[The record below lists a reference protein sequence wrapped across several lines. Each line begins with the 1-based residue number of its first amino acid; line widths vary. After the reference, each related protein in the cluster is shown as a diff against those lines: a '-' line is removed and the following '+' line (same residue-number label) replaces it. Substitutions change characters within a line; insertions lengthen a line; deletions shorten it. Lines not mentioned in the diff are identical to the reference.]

1 MRSLR
6 WAARRSAAA
15 SKASIWESE
24 LAGAA
29 ARKTVTHIAAQR
41 PPLVMFIDGGASI
54 AQAPARLAG
63 KEAHMQFF
71 LDTADLKEIQQGLEW
86 GMVDGITS
94 NPSLI
99 AKEGKNYL
107 DAVKEI
113 AELVPGPVS
122 GEVLATD
129 YDTML
134 EQAHKL
140 ATLAENV
147 VIKVPLTPDGL
158 RACRALR
165 GEGTKVNVTL
175 CFSASQA
182 LLAAKAGATYISPF
196 IGRLD
201 DVSTDGMHLIEQV
214 VTIYNNYDFETQV
227 LVASAR
233 HPLHIVQSALLGA
246 DVVTMP
252 FKVMEQLYKHPLTDV
267 GLEKFISDWKKTG
280 RSFDETAVEA
290 LADPVRR

>member
-1 MRSLR
+1 
-6 WAARRSAAA
+6 
-15 SKASIWESE
+15 
-24 LAGAA
+24 
-29 ARKTVTHIAAQR
+29 
-41 PPLVMFIDGGASI
+41 
-54 AQAPARLAG
+54 
-63 KEAHMQFF
+63 MQFF

-129 YDTML
+129 YETML

-140 ATLAENV
+140 AALAKNV

-252 FKVMEQLYKHPLTDV
+252 FKVMEQLYKHPLTDA

>member
-1 MRSLR
+1 
-6 WAARRSAAA
+6 
-15 SKASIWESE
+15 
-24 LAGAA
+24 
-29 ARKTVTHIAAQR
+29 
-41 PPLVMFIDGGASI
+41 
-54 AQAPARLAG
+54 
-63 KEAHMQFF
+63 MQFF
-71 LDTADLKEIQQGLEW
+71 LDTADLKEIKQGLEW

-140 ATLAENV
+140 AALAKNV

-165 GEGTKVNVTL
+165 GEGTRVNVTL

-201 DVSTDGMHLIEQV
+201 DVSTDGMQLIEQV
-214 VTIYNNYDFETQV
+214 VTIYRNYDFETQV

-290 LADPVRR
+290 LAGAERK